1 MHTGELFVL
10 HLLKC
15 PTVVQMWFAPRL
27 RINDIELIMLS
38 DSFIFRHLGGITT
51 IGVMKWSFASVNK

>member
-10 HLLKC
+10 HFLKC
-15 PTVVQMWFAPRL
+15 PTVVPMWFAPRL

-51 IGVMKWSFASVNK
+51 IGVMKWSFANVNK